1 MSALETWGDDFIG
14 KLKLLDDKYESIGKM
29 LEDPEVFSDL
39 SKYKKLARERARL
52 EGTVTRYRR
61 YLEVK
66 KQIRSSLEVL
76 GAETDEDIK
85 SLFEEELKE
94 LKKEE
99 ESLSAQLAR
108 DLIPKDPRDDKS
120 VICEIRSGT
129 GGDEAALFAGDLFR
143 MYGRY
148 AEDRGWTV
156 EILSSNPTDLGG
168 FKEVIFAIE
177 GDRVYGK
184 LKYEGGV
191 HRVQRI
197 PTTES
202 SGRLHTSTATV
213 AVLPEAEEVDVTIDP
228 KDIRVDTFCASGH
241 GGQGVNTTYSAV
253 RLTHLPTGIQ
263 VSCQDERS
271 QIQNRER
278 AMRVLRSRLKALMEE
293 EQAQEITQAR
303 RSQVGTGER
312 SEKIR
317 TYNFPQNRMTD
328 HRIGFTTHK
337 LQQVLDGSLDEV
349 IDALAFSDE
358 QARLQEVTS

>member
-1 MSALETWGDDFIG
+1 MSTVEIDGSDFIG
-14 KLKLLDDKYESIGKM
+14 KLELLAEKYDSIGKS

-39 SKYKKLARERARL
+39 RKYTGLARERARL
-52 EGTVTRYRR
+52 EDIVTRYRR
-61 YLEVK
+61 YVEVK
-66 KQIRSSLEVL
+66 SEIESSLEVL
-76 GAETDEDIK
+76 ATEQDEDMRT
-85 SLFEEELKE
+85 LFEEELKALRNEEQE
-94 LKKEE
+94 LEH
-99 ESLSAQLAR
+99 QLAR
-108 DLIPKDPRDDKS
+108 DLIPKDPNDDKS

-129 GGDEAALFAGDLFR
+129 GGEEAALFAGDLFR

-148 AEDRGWTV
+148 AESKGWKV

-177 GDRVYGK
+177 GDRAYGR

-197 PTTES
+197 PATES

-213 AVLPEAEEVDVTIDP
+213 AVLPEAEEVDVVIDP

-253 RLTHLPTGIQ
+253 RLTHLPTGLQ

-293 EQAQEITQAR
+293 EQTQEITEAR

-317 TYNFPQNRMTD
+317 TYNFPQSRVTD
-328 HRIGFTTHK
+328 HRIGYTTHR
-337 LQQVLDGSLDEV
+337 LQQILDGSLDEI
-349 IDALAFSDE
+349 IDVLAFNDE
-358 QARLQEVTS
+358 QARLAGVTG